1 MKKVPP
7 KRNLAPRTGRGCSVQ
22 RCGRQSGAWSAQS
35 KMPALTY
42 VYGASLAIGGIFA
55 YQGQWQIGM
64 CVVSAHAC
72 ALLAGTACALRE

>member
-7 KRNLAPRTGRGCSVQ
+7 KRNLAPRTGRGSCVE
-22 RCGRQSGAWSAQS
+22 RWSAQS

>member
-1 MKKVPP
+1 
-7 KRNLAPRTGRGCSVQ
+7 
-22 RCGRQSGAWSAQS
+22 
-35 KMPALTY
+35 MPALTY
-42 VYGASLAIGGIFA
+42 VYGASMAIGGIFA